1 MGVANKSNFTAE
13 EWDLLR
19 RAPLVCGVMI
29 MAASPSGP
37 LGVLKESAALSQM
50 LHHGLENASTELL
63 RTLGADFK
71 SHWSVEQTPRDP
83 DQLRSIGLATCR
95 ELATLLRQKAS
106 PEECAEFNAWLIDTA
121 RRVAASAREGGFLGF
136 GGTEVT
142 EAELSAI
149 DQIEIALR

>member
-1 MGVANKSNFTAE
+1 VANKSNFTVE

-19 RAPLVCGVMI
+19 RAPLVSGAMI

-50 LHHGLENASTELL
+50 LLHGLENASKELL
-63 RTLGADFK
+63 QTLSADFK
-71 SHWSVEQTPRDP
+71 THWSIEQITQDP
-83 DQLRSIGLATCR
+83 DQLRSIALTACR
-95 ELATLLRQKAS
+95 ELATLLRHKAT
-106 PEECAEFNAWLIDTA
+106 PEEADEFKAWLIETA
-121 RRVAASAREGGFLGF
+121 RRVATAAREGGFLGF
-136 GGTEVT
+136 GGTNVT